1 MSLTGTKTSSFGFT
15 NDTAGANTVT
25 PLALG
30 LTSNY
35 SLTNDNADVATLNNK
50 TAPVDK
56 EEIISFRSRQLGSV
70 NTTLNIQYPS
80 KVTSGIEYSLKIE
93 DTLSTTDSSDADF
106 RVDEPI
112 ICTVTFRH
120 PKSGNIGSDQVATVF
135 LRAISSLMKADGTWR
150 FDDLMRSAERPVV
163 D

>member
-1 MSLTGTKTSSFGFT
+1 MSVTGTKTSAFGFT
-15 NDTAGANTVT
+15 NATDSSNKVT
-25 PLALG
+25 MKSLG

-35 SLTNDNADVATLNNK
+35 SLTTDNADVATLNNK
-50 TAPVDK
+50 TAPVDQ
-56 EEIISFRSRQLGSV
+56 EEIISFRSRDIGAV
-70 NTTLNIQYPS
+70 NSTLNIQYPS
-80 KVTSGIEYSLKIE
+80 KVKSGIEYSLKIE

-120 PKSGNIGSDQVATVF
+120 PKSGNISGTQVATVF
-135 LRAISSLMKADGTWR
+135 VRAISALMKADGTWR